1 MLSLCPADLARSV
14 LATESAR
21 LLSLADQT
29 GTGTSSSGVISGS
42 LFLYASALERVR
54 AAGAAMTEEDLA
66 AVEAAVGAI
75 REILGAKEEELLYER

>member
-1 MLSLCPADLARSV
+1 MLSLCPADLSRSV

-42 LFLYASALERVR
+42 FFLYAAALERVR
-54 AAGAAMTEEDLA
+54 AAGAAMAEEDLA